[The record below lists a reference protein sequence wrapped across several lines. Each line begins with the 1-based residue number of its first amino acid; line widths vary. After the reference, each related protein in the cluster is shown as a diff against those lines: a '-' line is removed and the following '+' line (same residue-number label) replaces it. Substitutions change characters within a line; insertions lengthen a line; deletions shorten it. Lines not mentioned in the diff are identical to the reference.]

1 MRNTIYKGAHL
12 SMRKADRHLLI
23 KQIVTS
29 HPIRTQEDLLIQL
42 KSHGVTA
49 TQATIS
55 RDIRD
60 LKIIKTIDE
69 EGLPLFQIFQGSTFN
84 ENEKVEEEQR
94 LIQMIKDIVIKV
106 QRVHFLTIVSTLP
119 DNAHLFASIIDE
131 LKPPHVVSTI
141 AGFDTVVIISG
152 SDEEAQK
159 VEDYF
164 INHSL

>member
-1 MRNTIYKGAHL
+1 
-12 SMRKADRHLLI
+12 MRKADRHLLI
-23 KQIVTS
+23 KQLVTS
-29 HPIRTQEDLLIQL
+29 HPIRTQEELLQQL
-42 KSHGVTA
+42 KNQGVTA

-60 LKIIKTIDE
+60 LKIVKTIDE
-69 EGLPLFQIFQGSTFN
+69 EGLPIFQIFQGNTST
-84 ENEKVEEEQR
+84 ENEKVEDEER
-94 LIQMIKDIVIKV
+94 LVQMIKDIVINV

-119 DNAHLFASIIDE
+119 DNAHLFASILDE

-152 SDEEAQK
+152 SDEEAEK

-164 INHSL
+164 TKHSL

>member
-1 MRNTIYKGAHL
+1 MRNTNYKGVHL
-12 SMRKADRHLLI
+12 PMRKADRHLLI

-29 HPIRTQEDLLIQL
+29 HPIRTQEDLLTQL

-69 EGLPLFQIFQGSTFN
+69 DGLPLFQIFQGSTFN

-94 LIQMIKDIVIKV
+94 LIQMIKDIVLKV

-159 VEDYF
+159 VEEYF
-164 INHSL
+164 TKHSL